1 MKTYEFKNILFNYI
15 NEKFS
20 MEYPLLKG
28 KIYRERLRINQPKY
42 PYLVLKSGE
51 RTRINK
57 RFENY
62 LEGNSEFTRVQY
74 RLPITFTLYDLKS
87 NPEDAEQ
94 FCDEVIDYIES
105 FFADNLSTHIDLRN
119 LGIVVNELM
128 ISGVRD
134 MSTYAKTDQEFVREI
149 DIVFEFEELK
159 EFVPERGQDLSVDI
173 TSLD

>member
-1 MKTYEFKNILFNYI
+1 MLKKIIYTFWVLLLFGLILWGIISGNFNNFIQSVENRTFDIRQNISVSSGYKKPDKDIVIIAIDDASYEYIMDNYG
-15 NEKFS
+15 EW
-20 MEYPLLKG
+20 PLRRDVYAK
-28 KIYRERLRINQPKY
+28 
-42 PYLVLKSGE
+42 
-51 RTRINK
+51 
-57 RFENY
+57 
-62 LEGNSEFTRVQY
+62 
-74 RLPITFTLYDLKS
+74 
-87 NPEDAEQ
+87 
-94 FCDEVIDYIES
+94 VIDYIES